1 MVKLCRAHTKHK
13 WICNV
18 PGVIIMIKV
27 ESSFHID
34 LVRLNRVLD
43 DIRSKYLDFF
53 RTVLISSS
61 SSARADHITA
71 LHTKHTITRGPER
84 LDSHDFDR
92 FSIRNTDAHRDT
104 HSLSP
109 HR

>member
-61 SSARADHITA
+61 SKRPSRPYHCTSYETHDYTW
-71 LHTKHTITRGPER
+71 TRKTR
-84 LDSHDFDR
+84 
-92 FSIRNTDAHRDT
+92 
-104 HSLSP
+104 
-109 HR
+109 